1 MESHTLPNQ
10 LLPYTGDDH
19 VLIYDY
25 HADKESSRQEVILS
39 RHTISFLQEGEKEII
54 ADHNPVAINNTKFL
68 IMRAG
73 NVLMTEKFSSEK
85 AKYSS
90 LLLFFSQQAVL
101 DFIKRHEIDLSESG
115 PEEST
120 TPLAYDP
127 FIRTFVLS
135 LRDLMTLDRSI
146 QRKLLAV
153 KFEELMLYLIA
164 RDGTSLLSSLLN
176 HNDQR
181 SFDFVKVVEANKHN
195 KLTLNQLAFLSNM
208 SVSTFKRA
216 FEKHYQESPIKW
228 FHDQRLMHAAY
239 LLKSELRRPS
249 DIYLETGYESLS
261 NFIQA
266 FKQKYGV
273 TPKQYQISNDSPFA
287 KGVPER
293 RGI

>member
-1 MESHTLPNQ
+1 MDSFTLPDY
-10 LLPYTGDDH
+10 LLPNDDQEDL
-19 VLIYDY
+19 LIYDY
-25 HADKESSRQEVILS
+25 HADRESSRQEVILS

-54 ADHNPVAINNTKFL
+54 ADHNPVAINDSKFL

-73 NVLMTEKFSSEK
+73 HCLMTEKLSSEK

-90 LLLFFSQQAVL
+90 LLLFFSQRVVL
-101 DFIKRHEIDLSESG
+101 DFIKKHEIDLSDTG

-120 TPLAYDP
+120 TPLNYDP
-127 FIRTFVLS
+127 FIRTFILS
-135 LRDLMTLDRSI
+135 LRDLMTLDRI
-146 QRKLLAV
+146 VQNKLLAV
-153 KFEELMLYLIA
+153 KFEELMIYLIT
-164 RDGTSLLSSLLN
+164 RDGTSLLSSLFN

-181 SFDFVKVVEANKHN
+181 SFDFVKVVEANKFK

-228 FHDQRLMHAAY
+228 FHDQRLAQAAY
-239 LLKSELRRPS
+239 LLRSESRRPS

-273 TPKQYQISNDSPFA
+273 TPKQYQRSDDSPYL
-287 KGVPER
+287 
-293 RGI
+293 